1 MDTLLTER
9 SGEAKKVD
17 MYCHCFFLLT
27 TALQSMIY
35 AKLAGNQRFDS
46 CQENGL
52 ANVLP
57 VIPEYSIFYRALR
70 I

>member
-17 MYCHCFFLLT
+17 MNCHYFFLLT
-27 TALQSMIY
+27 IALQSMIN
-35 AKLAGNQRFDS
+35 AKLSNQRFDS

-52 ANVLP
+52 ANVL
-57 VIPEYSIFYRALR
+57 FQ
-70 I
+70 